1 MIFYRFGEIPED
13 ECSSIWNNNNEVIG
27 KEKGVSVYEAHKNIN
42 GTYSPVL
49 PFSTNEMAFNDFIYN
64 VKYFTGNK
72 YLVTG
77 DLLDETGTDGEPL
90 IKNVK
95 ILKKIIVMETENI
108 NNYSEMSIEDLEKL
122 KIKFLSQRDNIENII
137 REIINNIRAK
147 KLQVSNH
154 ALREHPYYKDNTSY
168 IKVVINDGTG
178 YTVTKITPGGKCIG
192 IYQFNADNT
201 NFLKYYKICS
211 QSEWESAIDRLNI
224 WFKDASL
231 KIKKL

>member
-1 MIFYRFGEIPED
+1 MIFYRFGEIPKNEKS
-13 ECSSIWNNNNEVIG
+13 CIWKGNEKVG
-27 KEKGVSVYEAHKNIN
+27 EEPGVSVYEAHKNIN

-49 PFSTNEMAFNDFIYN
+49 PFPTNEMAFNDFIYN

-122 KIKFLSQRDNIENII
+122 KIKFLSQRNNLENTIG
-137 REIINNIRAK
+137 EIINNIRAK
-147 KLQVSNH
+147 KIQVNNC

-168 IKVVINDGTG
+168 LKVVINDGTG
-178 YTVTKITPGGKCIG
+178 YTITKITPGGKCIG

>member
-1 MIFYRFGEIPED
+1 
-13 ECSSIWNNNNEVIG
+13 
-27 KEKGVSVYEAHKNIN
+27 
-42 GTYSPVL
+42 
-49 PFSTNEMAFNDFIYN
+49 
-64 VKYFTGNK
+64 
-72 YLVTG
+72 
-77 DLLDETGTDGEPL
+77 
-90 IKNVK
+90 
-95 ILKKIIVMETENI
+95 METENI

-137 REIINNIRAK
+137 GEIINNIRAK

-154 ALREHPYYKDNTSY
+154 ALREHPYL
-168 IKVVINDGTG
+168 KVVINDGTG

-211 QSEWESAIDRLNI
+211 QSEWDSAIDRLNI